1 MRKKYILW
9 DLDGTIVNSEDE
21 VLKSAIFAYACEK
34 TGLAFNLIAE
44 EACEVKIRKI
54 SYQKVIPHDFT
65 SGRTIHVET
74 KRAFED

>member
-21 VLKSAIFAYACEK
+21 VLKSGIFSYACEK

-44 EACEVKIRKI
+44 EACEVKVRKI
-54 SYQKVIPHDFT
+54 SY
-65 SGRTIHVET
+65 
-74 KRAFED
+74 